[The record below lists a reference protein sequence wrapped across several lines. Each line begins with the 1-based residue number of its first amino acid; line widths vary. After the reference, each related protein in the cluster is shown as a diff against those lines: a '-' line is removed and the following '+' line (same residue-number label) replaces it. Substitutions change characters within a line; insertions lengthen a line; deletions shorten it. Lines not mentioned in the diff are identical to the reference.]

1 MGHVCQHVLHHA
13 HTSQRTYSHAC
24 GIRVVSLVVM
34 GSVYRIVW
42 RSISGSLI
50 GLPPELTLRS
60 FRSTWM
66 KSDALIMPTTR
77 AVLCQTG

>member
-1 MGHVCQHVLHHA
+1 MPCA
-13 HTSQRTYSHAC
+13 AASHAIHAL
-24 GIRVVSLVVM
+24 GGNDSTHRM
-34 GSVYRIVW
+34 VW

-60 FRSTWM
+60 FRSTWI

-77 AVLCQTG
+77 AVLCG